1 MYSFPFYKQCTQ
13 GTSTSASQICS
24 FAFRGTVSLTS
35 SFTRTGHDNLYM
47 NGNISVI
54 MESKSFDEPKEIKK
68 PVKKCT
74 CTSVG
79 RDIRCPI
86 DGDADNI

>member
-1 MYSFPFYKQCTQ
+1 
-13 GTSTSASQICS
+13 
-24 FAFRGTVSLTS
+24 
-35 SFTRTGHDNLYM
+35 M

-54 MESKSFDEPKEIKK
+54 MESKSFDEPKEVKK

>member
-1 MYSFPFYKQCTQ
+1 
-13 GTSTSASQICS
+13 
-24 FAFRGTVSLTS
+24 
-35 SFTRTGHDNLYM
+35 M

-54 MESKSFDEPKEIKK
+54 MESKSFDEPKETKK